1 MSGACKR
8 HLNNTCQHGN
18 NISELTA
25 LKKDV
30 KKAGTKKRA
39 MKKAEA
45 AKAAKAAKP
54 EKDKGA
60 KPGKGKRPVIVI
72 SNFGMGHA
80 PTELGLKLVQTY
92 LNLLDLDDRLPVAVC
107 LYGEGVRLAVEG
119 SPVIEEL
126 RSLSDKGVCLI
137 VCSTCLNFFG
147 LTDRLQAGTAGS
159 MKDIVEL
166 QWAAKKVI
174 TL

>member
-18 NISELTA
+18 NIAELAA

-30 KKAGTKKRA
+30 RKAETKKRA
-39 MKKAEA
+39 TKKA
-45 AKAAKAAKP
+45 KAEKVKA
-54 EKDKGA
+54 EKV
-60 KPGKGKRPVIVI
+60 KPGKDKRPVVVI

-80 PTELGLKLVQTY
+80 PAELGLKLVQTY
-92 LNLLDLDDRLPVAVC
+92 LNLLDLDDRLPAAIC
-107 LYGEGVRLAVEG
+107 LYGEGVKLAVEG
-119 SPVIEEL
+119 SPVLEEL
-126 RSLSDKGVCLI
+126 RSLSEKGVCLI

-147 LTDRLQAGTAGS
+147 LTNGLQVGTAGS